1 MGVSRFTSGNPQP
14 PGGGGGNSSNGPL
27 MTPMGPLQGTVSPAD
42 LLIDLGQVNHSPVLF
57 RDSILTQLQS
67 ILIGKRKPNALLIG
81 PAGTGK
87 TAIAEELAAR
97 IKAKDP
103 ALPPSLL
110 TKTIY
115 SLQVSDLISGSSL
128 LGQLEQKVN
137 EIVDFLQDPKNEAIV
152 FIDEIHQ
159 LMSGKNAYQTIAQIL
174 KPALSRGKLRV
185 IGATTTQEAKE
196 LDTDPAFNRRF
207 TRVLV
212 DELSKAQTVEILM
225 ASVPGLVQ
233 HYKQTFSFDNDTANL
248 VVSIADEF
256 CSAGSHRPDNAITLL
271 DRCIANGVMDKQS
284 MLASPDPAIQAAAKA
299 LTGIVL
305 SENSIRQTALKLATG
320 NNEPTPFDEGRFRK
334 DFERIY
340 GQDAVLEPLLR
351 LMKRHTAHLRPQTK
365 PLTILF
371 MGASGTG
378 KTEVTKILAQNYL
391 TEKPIILNMTEY
403 ASPASIA
410 RIIGAPAGYVGYDQN
425 DELPFDAL
433 DTNPYQVILLDEFEK
448 CHKSVQTLFMRV
460 FDEGVLKT
468 SRGKVIDFT
477 KSIIIATTN
486 AGCTNDARQAVGFA
500 CGPETALSDK
510 QLIQTLQ
517 SYFSLELLNR
527 FQKRYRFA
535 DIDEETFQ
543 KILKDVY
550 AREVLEI
557 KAMRPRAPLSDTLSD
572 ADALALSRKY
582 YNKAFGARPAAE
594 AVSEHIDE
602 IMVP

>member
-67 ILIGKRKPNALLIG
+67 ILIGKHKPNALLIG

-320 NNEPTPFDEGRFRK
+320 NNEPTPFDENRFRK
-334 DFERIY
+334 DFGRIY

-500 CGPETALSDK
+500 CGPETVLSDK

-535 DIDEETFQ
+535 DIDEKTFQ

-550 AREVLEI
+550 AREVREI
-557 KAMRPRAPLSDTLSD
+557 KAMRPRAPLSDNLSD
-572 ADALALSRKY
+572 TDALALSRKY

>member
-1 MGVSRFTSGNPQP
+1 MGVSRFTSGNSQP
-14 PGGGGGNSSNGPL
+14 PGGGGGNGPL
-27 MTPMGPLQGTVSPAD
+27 MTPMGPLQGTMSPAD

-57 RDSILTQLQS
+57 RDGILTQLQS
-67 ILIGKRKPNALLIG
+67 ILIGKHKPNALLIG

-97 IKAKDP
+97 IKVKDP

-486 AGCTNDARQAVGFA
+486 AGCTNDAHQAVGFA

-550 AREVLEI
+550 AREVREI
-557 KAMRPRAPLSDTLSD
+557 KAMRPRAPLPDALSD